1 MKHTPGPVETLA
13 RYCIQISS
21 DHYQEN
27 PDFRDAVDA
36 VLGQPIYDAA
46 PDLLD
51 LAATTLAEW
60 HDDGSNFDKKEPPRI
75 EAIRRSSVYETIR
88 QAAIALTKEKP

>member
-46 PDLLD
+46 PDLLEALKKAEGD
-51 LAATTLAEW
+51 INWMLNNRKFLNPHVFDYIETATA
-60 HDDGSNFDKKEPPRI
+60 K
-75 EAIRRSSVYETIR
+75 A
-88 QAAIALTKEKP
+88 KP